1 MDVVAL
7 RRQRVESL
15 RSGKSLER
23 RQFCV
28 RDCEFRSD
36 DTDDSQYRF
45 TGYASLTETPYTV
58 ADFEETIKRGAF
70 KRTLKENPDVV
81 FRVEHTGLPLAR
93 TARPGSATGTLDL
106 IEDPR
111 GLKVDARFDREDPD
125 AQKLKIKMDRELV
138 DEMSFAFR
146 CTDDDWNGDYT
157 KRTVNSVS
165 LHGGDVSAVTFGASP
180 STGATTSM
188 RSAEWYEREVRGKYS
203 ATELAELGGKGE
215 AFPNPDGHWS
225 FPTHD
230 RDDWEKARSMV
241 GLSGAEHNSVRLYLM
256 KRARAMG
263 LSRLIPATWG
273 ADGSAR
279 ARTVNWR
286 QRAQEQE
293 IEVMRLREGPMC
305 ARRAGARR

>member
-1 MDVVAL
+1 MDAVAL

-36 DTDDSQYRF
+36 DTDDSQFHF

-58 ADFEETIKRGAF
+58 ADFTETIRSGAF
-70 KRTLKENPDVV
+70 KRTLNEKPDVV

-93 TARPGSATGTLDL
+93 TARPGSTTGTLDL
-106 IEDPR
+106 LENHR

-146 CTDDDWNGDYT
+146 CTDDDWDSGYT
-157 KRTVNSVS
+157 KRTVNSVT

-180 STGATTSM
+180 STGGTTSM
-188 RSAEWYEREVRGKYS
+188 RSAQWYEREIRGKY
-203 ATELAELGGKGE
+203 AAHELAELGGKGE

-230 RDDWEKARSMV
+230 RDDVEKAVKMV
-241 GLSGAEHNSVRLYLM
+241 GLSGAEHDVVRVYLM
-256 KRARAMG
+256 KRAHAMG
-263 LSRLIPATWG
+263 LSRLIPANWG

-286 QRAQEQE
+286 QRAQQQE
-293 IEVMRLREGPMC
+293 IDILRLREGPC
-305 ARRAGARR
+305 PRRAGARR